1 MCNDKGLK
9 RIYNIQHHYF
19 PIIILLLLFCMRHT
33 IIYSWMTVIGNPLFG
48 KIKDTPFNDILFIL
62 LVLIPLIS
70 FITSPNASSV
80 KQST

>member
-48 KIKDTPFNDILFIL
+48 KLKTRHLMTFFLYFSYLFL
-62 LVLIPLIS
+62 
-70 FITSPNASSV
+70 
-80 KQST
+80 

>member
-48 KIKDTPFNDILFIL
+48 KIKDTPFNDIR
-62 LVLIPLIS
+62 
-70 FITSPNASSV
+70 
-80 KQST
+80 